1 MRTGSGY
8 LHREAFR
15 PLLRLVTVGRRRGAG
30 LPDCSPRCAV
40 SWSTWPATTIVR
52 RAQLWVLDLPIAGA
66 AELGV
71 TGAQMEHMPFYL
83 RAFLRVLSSW
93 VHRGEI
99 VESTGSRPGLHD
111 LSFVAASYRRTPPG
125 GRSVLRSLRYS
136 ELTGS
141 MSLAYG

>member
-30 LPDCSPRCAV
+30 LSDCSPRCAV

-93 VHRGEI
+93 VHSDQDMRGGVSADAGNPI
-99 VESTGSRPGLHD
+99 RAKRRRPHRRGVEAGEHVEAL
-111 LSFVAASYRRTPPG
+111 A
-125 GRSVLRSLRYS
+125 RSVLADGGYWH
-136 ELTGS
+136 
-141 MSLAYG
+141 